1 MDRIVIDLNLIDEIE
16 GSGTSKISLVDVPAI
31 EKDWRYFAKQNFVDP
46 SAGESQSD
54 FMKRCVP
61 VQIDEGKETDQ
72 AVAICISTYESKMG
86 KDQFFYD
93 AFADYPWDEC
103 IDDQLAKDLSEESAK
118 NICGWIKANMAE
130 DTFTDYPEAAKENAR
145 RALQW
150 AEENGWGDCGTP
162 IGKARANQ
170 LAKGEAISIDTVARM
185 AAFIRH
191 QQNSTTP
198 YGEGCGKLMW
208 DAWGGEEGIAW
219 ASRKLEQY
227 NKNVEMEI
235 NTGNLAPY
243 TEQVNSP
250 RKKKSVLGAEFSED
264 GLPYDAFGYK
274 ADYFYMC
281 PGAIAT
287 FDHLKQ
293 MDLPDD
299 VIGMARAAA
308 LAADKVFEIE
318 EDVIEDQT
326 ATPEQLNQAKLLVD
340 DFKDI
345 FAEIDKLTEMTHDVS
360 YMDGHI
366 AVIEEYIGNT
376 PIDTTAIIEYAKTAG
391 FSADDFTTNGMEFN
405 AIPEGFNL
413 ELAKGYTVYKYQ
425 GPIGSNSRDF
435 CREMINL
442 DRFYTFEEID
452 AMGAMAVN
460 PGFGLAGAN
469 TYSIWKYLGG
479 PNCKHRW
486 QKFYVTAEGTF
497 QNKGPAP
504 GLPGDPMIDRENNG
518 YAFADERPLARIP
531 KSERGRTGS
540 DRNEPGDT
548 KTSRGGIEVTAEVE
562 KTLRDKIAEHNKKYS
577 QSSKQADLGMLKAVW
592 RRGAGAYSVGTPGRR
607 GMTRNQWAMGR
618 VNAFLKILA
627 GSAPSDKDYNQD
639 NDLLPKGHRKHS
651 EEKMSKMMFV
661 DESKREL
668 VGAVAIP
675 DMEIPRK
682 AKDNSVFYVKFS
694 KDVVKRMAEKFM
706 REKRMDE
713 SNIQHNSNMDAGA
726 YVFES
731 WIVENKEDK
740 ANTIYDLNVPE
751 GTWMVKM
758 RVKDSNT
765 WAKVKSGELRGF
777 SLEGDF
783 VTDEEYQAYLSDKKM
798 YENLVSLV
806 NSF

>member
-1 MDRIVIDLNLIDEIE
+1 MERIVIDLNLIDEIE
-16 GSGTSKISLVDVPAI
+16 NSGTSKISLVDVPAI
-31 EKDWRYFAKQNFVDP
+31 EKDWRYFAKQNFIDP

-54 FMKRCVP
+54 YMKRCVP

-118 NICGWIKANMAE
+118 NICGWIKANMG
-130 DTFTDYPEAAKENAR
+130 KEVKVN
-145 RALQW
+145 
-150 AEENGWGDCGTP
+150 
-162 IGKARANQ
+162 
-170 LAKGEAISIDTVARM
+170 
-185 AAFIRH
+185 
-191 QQNSTTP
+191 
-198 YGEGCGKLMW
+198 
-208 DAWGGEEGIAW
+208 
-219 ASRKLEQY
+219 
-227 NKNVEMEI
+227 MEI

-250 RKKKSVLGAEFSED
+250 RKKKSVLGSEFD
-264 GLPYDAFGYK
+264 GEEIAYDAFGYK
-274 ADYFYMC
+274 AEYFYIC

-287 FDHLKQ
+287 FDHLKE
-293 MDLPDD
+293 MNLDEPT
-299 VIGMARAAA
+299 IGMARSAA

-318 EDVIEDQT
+318 KDVIEDQS
-326 ATPEQLNQAKLLVD
+326 ATLEQLNQARMLIQD
-340 DFKDI
+340 YKDI
-345 FAEIDKLTEMTHDVS
+345 FKEIDKITGMTHDVN
-360 YMDGHI
+360 YMDGHG
-366 AVIEEYIGNT
+366 VTIEKYVGNV
-376 PIDTTAIIEYAKTAG
+376 PIDKDRVLEYAKSCG
-391 FSADDFTTNGMEFN
+391 FSAEDFTTNGMEFN

-425 GPIGSNSRDF
+425 GPIGSDSRDF
-435 CREMINL
+435 CRSMVNL

-518 YAFADERPLARIP
+518 YAFVAVADLKIGDAVSWKTADKNP
-531 KSERGRTGS
+531 RGRIREIVFGS
-540 DRNEPGDT
+540 KKVPGVDFV
-548 KTSRGGIEVTAEVE
+548 I
-562 KTLRDKIAEHNKKYS
+562 N
-577 QSSKQADLGMLKAVW
+577 
-592 RRGAGAYSVGTPGRR
+592 GTPDNPGYIIEIYEKNNGKWEPTKQFVGRK
-607 GMTRNQWAMGR
+607 ADSI
-618 VNAFLKILA
+618 LKNVELWR
-627 GSAPSDKDYNQD
+627 Q
-639 NDLLPKGHRKHS
+639 
-651 EEKMSKMMFV
+651 MFV

-668 VGAVAIP
+668 VGPVAIP

-682 AKDNSVFYVKFS
+682 AKDGSLFYVRFS

-706 REKRMDE
+706 REKRMEE
-713 SNIQHNSNMDAGA
+713 SNIQHNSDMDAGA

-731 WIVENKEDK
+731 WIVENQADK
-740 ANTIYDLNVPE
+740 ANDVYDLKVPV

-758 RVKDSNT
+758 RVKDANT
-765 WAKVKSGELRGF
+765 WDKVKKGELRGF

-783 VTDEEYQAYLSDKKM
+783 VTDEEYQAYLSDRKM
-798 YENLVSLV
+798 YENLVSLI
-806 NSF
+806 NSYEN

>member
-1 MDRIVIDLNLIDEIE
+1 MDRIIIDLNLIDEIE

-54 FMKRCVP
+54 FMSRCVP
-61 VQIDEGKETDQ
+61 VLIDEGKEQDQ

-93 AFADYPWDEC
+93 TFADYPWDEC

-130 DTFTDYPEAAKENAR
+130 DTFNDYPEAAKENAR

-170 LAKGEAISIDTVARM
+170 LAKGESISMDTIARM

-191 QQNSTTP
+191 KQNSTTP

-227 NKNVEMEI
+227 NNNVEMEI
-235 NTGNLAPY
+235 NTSGLAPY

-250 RKKKSVLGAEFSED
+250 RKKKSILGAEFNED
-264 GLPYDAFGYK
+264 ALPYDAFGYK
-274 ADYFYMC
+274 AEYFYMC

-293 MDLPDD
+293 MDLPND

-308 LAADKVFEIE
+308 LAADKIFEIE

-345 FAEIDKLTEMTHDVS
+345 FAEIDKLTEMTHDVE

-366 AVIEEYIGNT
+366 ATIEKYVGNQ
-376 PIDTTAIIEYAKTAG
+376 PIDTATIIEYAKTAG
-391 FSADDFTTNGMEFN
+391 FSAEDFTTNGMEFN
-405 AIPEGFNL
+405 SIPEGFNL

-435 CREMINL
+435 CREMINI

-518 YAFADERPLARIP
+518 YAFALVADLKVGDAVSWKTADQNP
-531 KSERGRTGS
+531 RGRIREIVYGS
-540 DRNEPGDT
+540 KKVPGVDFEIKGTEADPGYIIEIFEEVNGKWEPTNKFVGRKADSIL
-548 KTSRGGIEVTAEVE
+548 KNIELSR
-562 KTLRDKIAEHNKKYS
+562 
-577 QSSKQADLGMLKAVW
+577 Q
-592 RRGAGAYSVGTPGRR
+592 
-607 GMTRNQWAMGR
+607 
-618 VNAFLKILA
+618 
-627 GSAPSDKDYNQD
+627 
-639 NDLLPKGHRKHS
+639 
-651 EEKMSKMMFV
+651 MFV

-668 VGAVAIP
+668 VGPVAIP
-675 DMEIPRK
+675 DIEIPRK
-682 AKDNSVFYVKFS
+682 AKDNSIFYVRFS

-713 SNIQHNSNMDAGA
+713 SNIQHKSNMDAGA

-740 ANTIYDLNVPE
+740 ANSVYDLNVPE

-765 WAKVKSGELRGF
+765 WSKVKSGELRGF

-798 YENLVSLV
+798 YENLVSLI
-806 NSF
+806 NSYEN